1 MNAPEEGRTM
11 ASQLKSI
18 LSGAAVAALLT
29 LPAAAGNGDWT
40 MGPWQ
45 SFNTNSVKVDSVVGK
60 LRVEVKQQ
68 PNITVQVSGTKAR
81 VGEVTVRTNGDQL
94 VVSESNDEGVWDWKN
109 WLNFN
114 DTHNSTKDLD
124 VHIVVPKGTDV
135 DVRDMVGEATVG
147 DTMGNVH
154 FEAVASNAT
163 IGRSK
168 EAHLSMAGSGKINI
182 ADTTG
187 DLHMDIAGSG
197 NIRAGSAADV
207 HADVA
212 GSGSA
217 VMGAINGGLHLDI
230 AGSGDFSA
238 TKVNG
243 PVHVGIVGAGS
254 VNIPQGIAN
263 PLHVDIMGAGNFIF
277 GGEAVDPHV
286 SALGSGRVKLRSYT
300 GKMHSDGMVDVQVG
314 PEGFPSAPPAPAAPP
329 APPAPP
335 APKAH

>member
-1 MNAPEEGRTM
+1 M

-286 SALGSGRVKLRSYT
+286 SALGSGRVKLRSYS
-300 GKMHSDGMVDVQVG
+300 GRMHSDGMVDVQVG

>member
-1 MNAPEEGRTM
+1 M
-11 ASQLKSI
+11 AGQLKSI
-18 LSGAAVAALLT
+18 LCGAAVAALLT
-29 LPAAAGNGDWT
+29 LPAMAGDGDWT
-40 MGPWQ
+40 SGPWRG
-45 SFNTNSVKVDSVVGK
+45 FDTHSVKIDTLVGK
-60 LRVEVKQQ
+60 LRVEVKPQS
-68 PNITVQVSGTKAR
+68 NITIQVSGTKSR
-81 VGEVTVRTNGDQL
+81 VGEVTVRANGDQL
-94 VVSESNDEGVWDWKN
+94 VVSSESDEGVWDWRN

-124 VHIVVPKGTDV
+124 VHIVVPKGTDI
-135 DVRDMVGEATVG
+135 DVRDMIGDATIG
-147 DTMGNVH
+147 DTMGNMH
-154 FEAVASNAT
+154 FEAVASNAN

-182 ADTTG
+182 ADVAG

-197 NIRAGSAADV
+197 KIKAGSASDV

-217 VMGAINGGLHLDI
+217 EMGAINGGLHLDI
-230 AGSGDFSA
+230 AGSGDFAA

-254 VNIPQGIAN
+254 VNIPQGVAN

-277 GGEAVDPHV
+277 GGEAVDPHI
-286 SALGSGRVKLRSYT
+286 SALGSGRVKIRSYH

-314 PEGFPSAPPAPAAPP
+314 PEGFPPAPP

-335 APKAH
+335 KAH

>member
-1 MNAPEEGRTM
+1 M

-29 LPAAAGNGDWT
+29 LPAAAGSGDWT
-40 MGPWQ
+40 AGPWRA
-45 SFNTNSVKVDSVVGK
+45 FDTHSVKVDTVVGK

-68 PNITVQVSGTKAR
+68 PNVTVQVSGTKAR
-81 VGEVTVRTNGDQL
+81 VNEVTVRANGDQL
-94 VVSESNDEGVWDWKN
+94 VITGESDEGVWDWRN
-109 WLNFN
+109 WLNFS

-135 DVRDMVGEATVG
+135 DVRDMVGDAAIG

-154 FEAVASNAT
+154 FEAVASNAN
-163 IGRSK
+163 IGRTR
-168 EAHLSMAGSGKINI
+168 EAHLSMAGSGKINV
-182 ADTTG
+182 ADVAG
-187 DLHMDIAGSG
+187 DLHMEIAGAGS
-197 NIRAGSAADV
+197 IKAGSAADV

-217 VMGAINGGLHLDI
+217 EMGAINGGLHLDI

-254 VNIPQGIAN
+254 VNIPQGVAN
-263 PLHVDIMGAGNFIF
+263 PLHVDIMGAGNFVF
-277 GGEAVDPHV
+277 GGQAVDPHV
-286 SALGSGRVKLRSYT
+286 SALGSGRVKIRSYT

-335 APKAH
+335 APKPH